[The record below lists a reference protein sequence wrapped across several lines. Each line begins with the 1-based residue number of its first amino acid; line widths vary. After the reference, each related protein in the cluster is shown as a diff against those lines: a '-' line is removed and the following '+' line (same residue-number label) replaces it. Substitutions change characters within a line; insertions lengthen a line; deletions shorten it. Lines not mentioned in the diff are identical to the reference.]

1 MLEYSTRYLSLSTL
15 PYRASWWRIF
25 HAPCASDWHNFLVF
39 VELLF
44 SLPSSNGKVER
55 IFSQVDVIKT
65 EKRTRLCNE
74 ALDDLLMIT
83 ANNVPLKDFNP
94 EAAITLWSK
103 EKIRRPNQKERRKY
117 KRRKTD
123 VIEVDDSDSEELDLL
138 ECWGEMTEN
147 TM

>member
-1 MLEYSTRYLSLSTL
+1 M
-15 PYRASWWRIF
+15 
-25 HAPCASDWHNFLVF
+25 
-39 VELLF
+39 
-44 SLPSSNGKVER
+44 ER

-74 ALDDLLMIT
+74 AIDDLLMIT

-94 EAAITLWSK
+94 ESAITLWSK

-123 VIEVDDSDSEELDLL
+123 VN
-138 ECWGEMTEN
+138 WGG
-147 TM
+147 

>member
-1 MLEYSTRYLSLSTL
+1 MLEYSTRYISLSTL
-15 PYRASWWRIF
+15 PYRAS
-25 HAPCASDWHNFLVF
+25 DWHNFLVL

-83 ANNVPLKDFNP
+83 ANNVPLKDFNS

-103 EKIRRPNQKERRKY
+103 EKIQRPNQKERSINAEKQMLLRWMI
-117 KRRKTD
+117 
-123 VIEVDDSDSEELDLL
+123 VILKS
-138 ECWGEMTEN
+138 
-147 TM
+147 